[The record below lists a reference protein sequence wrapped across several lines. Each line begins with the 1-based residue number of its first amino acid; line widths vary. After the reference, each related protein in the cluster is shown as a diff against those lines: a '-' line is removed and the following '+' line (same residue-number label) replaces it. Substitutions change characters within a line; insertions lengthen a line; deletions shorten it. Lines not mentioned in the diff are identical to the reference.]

1 MLCERLRWRRLHSG
15 GGVGTAKA
23 RKGGHEKCIDAGAS
37 DYRAKP
43 VDTAGLLT
51 MLRLWLTE

>member
-1 MLCERLRWRRLHSG
+1 M
-15 GGVGTAKA
+15 GTVKA
-23 RKGGHEKCIDAGAS
+23 RKGDHEKCIDAGAS